1 MIVSPWF
8 STETKEGAGKTAVYH
23 HNTSCKA
30 GKKIQKNHHRYGT
43 DNRTLCQQCARLDSI
58 GR

>member
-1 MIVSPWF
+1 MIASPWY
-8 STETKEGAGKTAVYH
+8 SNETKQSEKETAVYH

-30 GKKIQKNHHRYGT
+30 GRLVEKNHHRFGT
-43 DNRTLCQQCARLDSI
+43 DNRPLCKVCARLDAA